1 MALNLI
7 TYLETLQ
14 SKFVF
19 IRKDSHKNPLQRP
32 YDGPYRV
39 ISRGQ
44 KTFLVDLGG
53 RPEVISLD
61 RLKAV
66 YIQTRTFQ
74 FLWHNQN
81 AEEGLPK
88 SSQKTIKFI

>member
-1 MALNLI
+1 M
-7 TYLETLQ
+7 
-14 SKFVF
+14 
-19 IRKDSHKNPLQRP
+19 QRP

-39 ISRGQ
+39 LSRGQ

-66 YIQTRTFQ
+66 YTDSDFPVPVAQ
-74 FLWHNQN
+74 
-81 AEEGLPK
+81 PK
-88 SSQKTIKFI
+88 RRGRPPKLTIKFI